1 MSQVL
6 YRKHRSQ
13 TFDQL
18 VGQEHI
24 ATILK
29 NAVAQGQVAHAYL
42 FYGPRGLGKTSTA
55 RILAKAV
62 NCLQLKPDGNPCNEC
77 EACAAIREGKFLD
90 LIEIDAASNRG
101 IDQIREL
108 KERIEFSP
116 SEGKKK
122 VYIIDEVHM
131 LTTEAFNALLK
142 TLEEP
147 PDHAIF
153 ILATTEIH
161 KVPATI
167 LSRCQRFDFR
177 LGTDTDVKLLL
188 SSVLKDENI
197 TIEEEAMDLIVDN
210 ARGSYRDALSLLDV
224 IVSGQEKGDDP
235 KHITGEEVRVVLGL
249 ADSTMAYFFLEK
261 LVKGESGDALDL
273 IDELS
278 QKGVNFGQFV
288 TFALSVLREILV
300 NGLRGKVDTEEYSF
314 ASSLDRKKTLKLINL
329 FVDAERSLKDALVP
343 TLPLE
348 ILVADAMEI
357 FGDGE
362 ESGGDKGEKGNKGG
376 NNKNNG
382 DDDDRKNT
390 TGGDAKGNI
399 HTVQRTLKKP
409 LTAESKRSKT
419 KDRSAGSTKLKEGTG
434 GLLSEEDTLGDVV
447 NVTGGVNPTDGAD
460 TDDLENQECNHKLSL
475 DGSDLAGHWED
486 VVKELRRYNSHL
498 YAFVGR
504 AKVLGLENGV
514 LTLAVGF
521 NFHKDRIESPK
532 SRDAISEVFMKVFG
546 ESVKLECILD
556 DSIRSSVKPAAEVV
570 VIDQEV
576 EKSSADVTARSQ
588 NIYDSVSEV
597 FGDELVG
604 M

>member
-77 EACAAIREGKFLD
+77 EACVAIREGKFLD

-177 LGTDTDVKLLL
+177 LGTDADVNLLI
-188 SSVLKDENI
+188 SSVLKEENI
-197 TIEEEAMDLIVDN
+197 TIDDEAMDLIIEN

-235 KHITGEEVRVVLGL
+235 KHITEEEVRVVLGL

-261 LVKGESGDALDL
+261 LVKGESGEALDL

-288 TFALSVLREILV
+288 TYVLSVLREILV
-300 NGLRGKVDTEEYSF
+300 SGLRGKVDIEEYSF
-314 ASSLDRKKTLKLINL
+314 AASLDRSKTLKLINL

-362 ESGGDKGEKGNKGG
+362 GSDGGKSGKTE
-376 NNKNNG
+376 G
-382 DDDDRKNT
+382 DDGSGDDRKNT
-390 TGGDAKGNI
+390 TGNNSGEKRPKVGTKSKKISSTDKKTSRKKDPDAGS
-399 HTVQRTLKKP
+399 LKK
-409 LTAESKRSKT
+409 K
-419 KDRSAGSTKLKEGTG
+419 G
-434 GLLSEEDTLGDVV
+434 EDTPPIAEAKPQNDGTNTAGGD
-447 NVTGGVNPTDGAD
+447 G
-460 TDDLENQECNHKLSL
+460 LSL
-475 DGSDLAGHWED
+475 DGSKLAAHWED
-486 VVKELRRYNSHL
+486 VVKELRKYNSHL
-498 YAFVGR
+498 YAFIGR
-504 AKVLGLENGV
+504 AQVLGLENGV

-521 NFHKDRIESPK
+521 DFHKDRIESPK
-532 SRDAISEVFMKVFG
+532 SRDAISEVFKKVFG
-546 ESVKLECILD
+546 EPVKLECILD
-556 DSIRSSVKPAAEVV
+556 DSIRSSVKPAAEVIV
-570 VIDQEV
+570 MEQEV
-576 EKSSADVTARSQ
+576 EKAPVDVAAKAR